1 MRQVKRLFYIIL
13 LNVIISATTVVVIL
27 KLWERDHPPVV
38 ADNTPIVI
46 VVTPTKSVSLP
57 LMGTDTGLDS
67 ITTLLAG
74 AEMTG
79 TLQATPTIE
88 MLSYRIKAGD
98 TLGALAVE
106 FNVGIDDILIANGLT
121 DPDNIYVGQII
132 YIPTA
137 PLPKPTSTS
146 LPPTIV
152 ASPTIRPSATV
163 TRGPTPTVTLTPV
176 FQEPQMVVESVIGV
190 GVLINEHVVL
200 KRTGDGELSLAGWRL
215 EDGKG
220 NKYTFPDLIL
230 YKGGTINVNTRS
242 GEDTVLDLFWGLS
255 HSIWSS
261 GKTIYLYDSQ
271 NELRTSYTIP

>member
-27 KLWERDHPPVV
+27 KMWERDHPPVL

-57 LMGTDTGLDS
+57 LVGTDTGVNL
-67 ITTLLAG
+67 ITTVWAG
-74 AEMTG
+74 DEMTG

-88 MLSYRIKAGD
+88 MLTYRIKAGD

-106 FNVGIDDILIANGLT
+106 FNVGIEDILIANGLT
-121 DPDNIYVGQII
+121 DPDSIYVGQII

-152 ASPTIRPSATV
+152 ASPTIRPSATA
-163 TRGPTPTVTLTPV
+163 TRGPTPTITLTPV
-176 FQEPQMVVESVIGV
+176 WQEPQMVVESVIGV
-190 GVLINEHVVL
+190 GVLIDEHVTL

-261 GKTIYLYDSQ
+261 GKTVYLYDSQ